1 MDSGEIGKVPSGSPP
16 PTAVGQLLLVPS
28 PSGLF
33 HSLKL
38 LFTKSKCFT
47 VG

>member
-16 PTAVGQLLLVPS
+16 LTALGQLLLVPS
-28 PSGLF
+28 LPRLF